1 MLYLRYRKGGQEFLV
16 DAIDEVTVS
25 AQKIGSAISSAI
37 GSWLAKVP
45 AQWKPNFAAAAAMY
59 NLPTNLLE
67 AVAYRESRFR
77 PDIISG
83 ATRSSAGAVGMMQII
98 PRWHPEL
105 GEAGAVDPG
114 RAIPYAARYLR
125 QLYNQ
130 FGDWKIALAAYN
142 WGQGNQQKDLADA
155 IVGNEWPKETR
166 EYVAEISRNA
176 GLA

>member
-25 AQKIGSAISSAI
+25 AQKIGSAISAAI
-37 GSWLAKVP
+37 GSWLSKVP

-59 NLPTNLLE
+59 ALPTNLLE

-83 ATRSSAGAVGMMQII
+83 AVKSSAGAVGMMQII

-105 GEAGAVDPG
+105 GESGAQDPA
-114 RAIPYAARYLR
+114 RAIPYAAKYLR

-155 IVGNEWPKETR
+155 IVGNEWPAETR
-166 EYVAEISRNA
+166 AYVAEISKNA